1 LPYDKFAHAVLEV
14 TNPSPYPT
22 ELFNLD
28 FDKSYLTE
36 EEILGDYEDFE
47 T

>member
-1 LPYDKFAHAVLEV
+1 MLEV

-28 FDKSYLTE
+28 FDRNYLTE
-36 EEILGDYEDFE
+36 EEILVDYEDFE